1 MAPIGLLSTEQ
12 VKVVLVEAGTDKIGV
27 QGLLDNLKLNMTRC
41 EPQSRIVVGIKYL
54 LFVAVRIKAGELY
67 PGAFS
72 RVILDVVI

>member
-27 QGLLDNLKLNMTRC
+27 QGFLDNLELNMTRC

-54 LFVAVRIKAGELY
+54 LFVAVGIKTG
-67 PGAFS
+67 
-72 RVILDVVI
+72 